1 MNKENFLMYDDFINL
16 LTHNEFILAREKYFY
31 YLGKNKPKI
40 ENSENIFKL
49 IENVKR
55 SPVEIGPYQKISV
68 FEALNRIGS
77 DLVLLAGAEKLFI
90 EGISGKKPSKIL
102 LRMSTIR
109 GYDYEAHFENKMVI
123 YGEAFNASPS
133 FCNEKMRQAI
143 KKHIDDKKKE
153 GVVFVNEEVKGII
166 EKYLKENHKLKENPD
181 FKIHPIY
188 CKTKII

>member
-1 MNKENFLMYDDFINL
+1 MFKDLRNP
-16 LTHNEFILAREKYFY
+16 LTHTEFKTARKRYLKY
-31 YLGKNKPKI
+31 LEDKKPKEI
-40 ENSENIFKL
+40 NGSTIFEL

-77 DLVLLAGAEKLFI
+77 DLVLLDGAEKLFTNGI
-90 EGISGKKPSKIL
+90 EEKKPIKIL

-109 GYDYEAHFENKMVI
+109 GYDFEAHFENKKVI

-143 KKHIDDKKKE
+143 KKLIDDKEKT
-153 GVVFVNEEVKGII
+153 GIVFVNEEVKDKI
-166 EKYLKENHKLKENPD
+166 EKYLKENHRLKDNPD
-181 FKIHPIY
+181 FKIHTFY
-188 CKTKII
+188 CETKN